1 MIWVRLLR
9 AKASSLKQILKKA
22 APKGRLFLLPDRPER
37 RWESAFWKKRRNL
50 SSFMLATKEPYGIN
64 LYARNQ

>member
-37 RWESAFWKKRRNL
+37 RWESAFWKKEGIFRLLCLRRKNL
-50 SSFMLATKEPYGIN
+50 ME
-64 LYARNQ
+64 